1 MTYLAFVKQERRLL
15 SFAVSFTFVSSFGQ
29 TFLFS
34 LFVPYFLTAFDL
46 SNASFGTL
54 YSSAT
59 LTGAFLLPWLGQWID
74 RIPLRQYSMYVAG
87 GLTIAS
93 LLMAISWHISI
104 LFVSILML
112 RLSGQGLSG
121 HTAQT
126 TMARYYDHERGKAL
140 SISSL
145 GYPIGEG
152 LLPSVIAAMLVLFHW
167 RTTWGIISAIIALVF
182 IPLLWGLIRK
192 ERETFDH
199 GDSPDEIPTASES
212 YKNILSD
219 KRVPF
224 IVPALLI
231 PPFWITGLFLYQVS
245 LGEELGWSAALIAS
259 SFIAFALLRVA
270 GGLFSGPLI
279 DRFSARK
286 LFPFLLIPMA
296 FGLLAGA
303 FIPGN
308 FSVYIYMGLM
318 GATMGMAGTVKPA
331 LYAELFGKKVVGTVQ
346 SFFASIMVFSTAA
359 SPLLVGWMI
368 DAGITIT
375 TIFHIAILTS
385 VISGLLSIGILLIK
399 SDD

>member
-1 MTYLAFVKQERRLL
+1 
-15 SFAVSFTFVSSFGQ
+15 
-29 TFLFS
+29 
-34 LFVPYFLTAFDL
+34 
-46 SNASFGTL
+46 
-54 YSSAT
+54 
-59 LTGAFLLPWLGQWID
+59 
-74 RIPLRQYSMYVAG
+74 MYVAG
-87 GLTIAS
+87 GLTVAS
-93 LLMAISWHISI
+93 LLMAVSWHISI

-152 LLPSVIAAMLVLFHW
+152 LLPSVIAALLVLFHW

-192 ERETFDH
+192 ERKTFDNE
-199 GDSPDEIPTASES
+199 DSLEDVPSASES
-212 YKNILSD
+212 YKSILAD

-231 PPFWITGLFLYQVS
+231 PPFWVTGLFLYQVS
-245 LGEELGWSAALIAS
+245 LGQELGWSAALIAS
-259 SFIAFALLRVA
+259 SFIAFALLRVV

-279 DRFSARK
+279 DRFSARNM
-286 LFPFLLIPMA
+286 FPFLLIPMA
-296 FGLLAGA
+296 FGLLVGA
-303 FIPGN
+303 FVPGN
-308 FSVYIYMGLM
+308 FSAFIYMGLI
-318 GATMGMAGTVKPA
+318 GATMGIAGTVKPA

-375 TIFHIAILTS
+375 TIFHIALFTT
-385 VISGLLSIGILLIK
+385 VISGLLSIGVLLAGR
-399 SDD
+399 SD